1 MKLKKEMTR
10 EKRCKEKEVKFES
23 GSGYQKILFV
33 SIRNEIYNF
42 YYPFEFVLE
51 KFVCLLINMK
61 TQFV

>member
-1 MKLKKEMTR
+1 MKKEMTR

-23 GSGYQKILFV
+23 GNGYQKILFV